1 MKKAMIKYSSSLNV
15 LDELNG
21 SFDRG
26 VLKVAYWGR
35 NRNRSY
41 ISKDSFERAIKSIYN
56 CPIVCNYDREDNSI
70 GGHDVEIVTND
81 DGDMKLVN
89 VTQPVGV
96 VPESADYWWETVQ
109 EDDGAS
115 HEYLCVDILIWKRQE
130 AYQKIKNNKITDE
143 SMEIDIHSGYTDE
156 EGFYHIEDF
165 EFTAFCLLEDVEPCF
180 ESASVELFSLNTF
193 KREFSKMMQEFKET
207 YDDSENKNK
216 NTLKGG
222 SDVMDYENIFKEYG
236 IKPDDVDFDYSLMTK
251 EEITNKL
258 DELFANKKAD
268 DSDDDPDEGKN
279 IEDKDKDVS
288 EPNSQEEGKSENPEG
303 EKGEPVDDGVSNE
316 PDGSA
321 DEPDDVSDT
330 YSLSVSDLTDG
341 IYEAL
346 GKVTYEDP
354 YWGECKKYWYVDC
367 DIDDKQIYCY
377 DDEDWHLY
385 GFNFEMNGDL
395 VEIDFNS
402 KKRKKYK
409 IVDFDEGSVQGAEFS
424 QNMISRF
431 NAIKTDF
438 EKISKESKILSDEV
452 NELKEYKTAKEED
465 AITDVLSGFSELFGD
480 SDFEKLK
487 ENHEQMT
494 AQEIEEKC
502 YALLGKKQHQTKKF
516 SIQKDKPTR
525 IGVPKNNYSDEP
537 YGGLFVEYNHN

>member
-1 MKKAMIKYSSSLNV
+1 MIKYSSSLNI

-41 ISKDSFERAIKSIYN
+41 ISKDSFERAMKSIYN

-70 GGHDVEIVTND
+70 GGHDVEIVTNN
-81 DGDMKLVN
+81 DGDMRLVN

-279 IEDKDKDVS
+279 IEDKDKDAL
-288 EPNSQEEGKSENPEG
+288 EPNSQE
-303 EKGEPVDDGVSNE
+303 KGEEGDPADDGNSNE
-316 PDGSA
+316 PDGSG

-330 YSLSVSDLTDG
+330 YSLSVNDLMDG

-346 GKVTYEDP
+346 SKVTYEDP
-354 YWGECKKYWYVDC
+354 YWGECKKYMYVDC

-409 IVDFDEGSVQGAEFS
+409 IVDFDEGSAQGAEFS

-438 EKISKESKILSDEV
+438 EKISEESKILSDEV
-452 NELKEYKTAKEED
+452 IKLKEYKTAKEED
-465 AITDVLSGFSELFGD
+465 AINDVFSGFSELLGD

-502 YALLGKKQHQTKKF
+502 YTLLGKKQHQTKKF
-516 SIQKDKPTR
+516 SIQKNKPAR
-525 IGVPKNNYSDEP
+525 IGVPRNNYSDEP
-537 YGGLFVEYNHN
+537 YGGLFVEYNQD